1 MLRRLMLASNSSGSS
16 VDPFW
21 SSVLF
26 LLRMDGSATDVKGR
40 PFVIA
45 GTPSFV
51 AGRFGQAL
59 APGSGASGVTDN
71 TPEHT
76 DYALGSGDFTIECWL
91 KQAAGS
97 IGGAVIS
104 HFDIVGTNGWQLYL
118 SGGEPQFYQYAGAG
132 GGSGGSYPLTAAG
145 VDIRDGEWHH
155 IAIARSAGV
164 MRLFVDGAIVAS
176 TTNPISYGYSLLYM
190 SIGYQ
195 RQGNSRYTFNGAI
208 DEVRITKGVGRY
220 TSTFTVPSAP
230 FPGS

>member
-21 SSVLF
+21 SNVLF
-26 LLRMDGSATDVKGR
+26 LLRMDGGAADLKGR
-40 PFVIA
+40 PFVTA
-45 GTPSFV
+45 GSPSFV

-59 APGSGASGVTDN
+59 APGSGASGVTDD
-71 TPEHT
+71 TPEQA
-76 DYALGSGDFTIECWL
+76 DYALRSGDFTIECWL

-104 HFDIVGTNGWQLYL
+104 LFDTVGTNGWQVYM
-118 SGGEPQFYQYAGAG
+118 SGGEPQFYQYGGG
-132 GGSGGSYPLTAAG
+132 GGSGGSYPLIAPG
-145 VDIRDGEWHH
+145 VDIRDGGWHH
-155 IAIARSAGV
+155 IAVSRNSGT
-164 MRLFVDGAIVAS
+164 MRMFVDGVQVAS
-176 TTNPISYGYSLLYM
+176 AANSTNYGYSLLYM

-195 RQGNSRYTFNGAI
+195 RRGKSRYPFNGAI
-208 DEVRITKGVGRY
+208 DEVRVTKGVGRY